1 MVIIN
6 PSFAT
11 QPAAVNRPAGPA
23 PVLAIDRVLT
33 AVVIGQRANHVYELA
48 SGGLKMMAE
57 SQTALRQGE
66 QLLLQVIG
74 KDQKQRPRLQI
85 LKPEIGFIQNQLR
98 ATLPQQQNVSQ
109 LLANLAKL
117 SSMPDQQLAA
127 IGKGFVDAIAG
138 RAQSSDPDGLRQ
150 AILQSGLFLENQL
163 AKGQAPAGDLKRALL
178 KLSQQISQQLASD
191 PKNSGS
197 DFPPAKTEGKSPPLA
212 REYSPQSR
220 LSPSLNGAHATTPKL
235 SSQSY
240 PQSPVTKPSGTEL
253 PGELRPQGR
262 QLPTLRQADSNTDI
276 LQQVL
281 RDVRGTIARQ
291 ESHQLQ
297 HLQQSDKS
305 QAQYMIELP
314 VRSNDG
320 IDVWQLHFGKF
331 EQKHK
336 DQQNLQEQTAAEKPQ
351 HNWTVTLSFDLPGL
365 GPIKAQV
372 TQTPD
377 INIRFSADNSATTAL
392 IESQRHQLEQ
402 SLESQGVSTQSIQCN
417 NESITVDST
426 ALYAKS
432 LLDTQA

>member
-11 QPAAVNRPAGPA
+11 QPAAFNRPAGPA

-33 AVVIGQRANHVYELA
+33 AVVVGQRANHVYELA

-57 SQTALRQGE
+57 SQTALRHGE

-74 KDQKQRPRLQI
+74 RDQKQRPRLQI
-85 LKPEIGFIQNQLR
+85 LKPETGLIHNQLR
-98 ATLPQQQNVSQ
+98 TTLPQQQNVSQ

-127 IGKGFVDAIAG
+127 IGKGFVDAIAS

-150 AILQSGLFLENQL
+150 AILQSGLFLESQL
-163 AKGQAPAGDLKRALL
+163 AKGQAPPGDLKRALL

-191 PKNSGS
+191 PKSVRTDS
-197 DFPPAKTEGKSPPLA
+197 KPVKAEGKSPPLA
-212 REYSPQSR
+212 REYSPQTR
-220 LSPSLNGAHATTPKL
+220 LSPPLNEPHTKPKL
-235 SSQSY
+235 SSESY
-240 PQSPVTKPSGTEL
+240 PQSPVSKPRGTEL
-253 PGELRPQGR
+253 PGELRPQSR
-262 QLPTLRQADSNTDI
+262 QVPTLSQTDSDADI

-291 ESHQLQ
+291 ESHQLL
-297 HLQQSDKS
+297 HLHQSDKS
-305 QAQYMIELP
+305 QAQYMVELP

-331 EQKHK
+331 ERKDK
-336 DQQNLQEQTAAEKPQ
+336 DQQNPQEQNSAEKPQ

-365 GPIKAQV
+365 GPIRARV

-402 SLESQGVSTQSIQCN
+402 TLESQGVTTQSIQCN

-426 ALYAKS
+426 ALYSQS

>member
-11 QPAAVNRPAGPA
+11 QPAASNRPAGPA

-57 SQTALRQGE
+57 SQTALRHGE
-66 QLLLQVIG
+66 HLLLKVIG
-74 KDQKQRPRLQI
+74 KDQQQRPKLQI
-85 LKPEIGFIQNQLR
+85 LKPEIGLIQNQLR

-117 SSMPDQQLAA
+117 SNMPDQQLAA

-138 RAQSSDPDGLRQ
+138 RAQSSHPDGLRQ
-150 AILQSGLFLENQL
+150 AISQSGLFLESQL
-163 AKGQAPAGDLKRALL
+163 AKGQAPPGDLKRALL
-178 KLSQQISQQLASD
+178 KLSQQISKQLASD
-191 PKNSGS
+191 PKNIGT
-197 DFPPAKTEGKSPPLA
+197 DAKQVKADGKNPPLA

-220 LSPSLNGAHATTPKL
+220 LSLPVTETHTTTPKL
-235 SSQSY
+235 STESY
-240 PQSPVTKPSGTEL
+240 PQSPATKPRGTEL

-262 QLPTLRQADSNTDI
+262 QAPTVSQADSDADI

-305 QAQYMIELP
+305 QAQYMVELP

-331 EQKHK
+331 ERKYK
-336 DQQNLQEQTAAEKPQ
+336 DQQSPQEQTAAEKPQ

-365 GPIKAQV
+365 GPIRARV

-377 INIRFSADNSATTAL
+377 INIRFSADNKATTAL

-402 SLESQGVSTQSIQCN
+402 TLESQGVTTQSIQCN

-426 ALYAKS
+426 ALYAQS
-432 LLDTQA
+432 LLNTQA